1 MCMASQLRKE
11 GRMMPSFCWFVIA
24 GAVIVLFIVVVLGIT
39 YWQII
44 KGHFEWHE
52 SRGDRR

>member
-1 MCMASQLRKE
+1 
-11 GRMMPSFCWFVIA
+11 MPSFCWFVIA